1 MVLFFESKEVEIL
14 YWIIKLMIVLFVC
27 NFMICLLFVFMMFF
41 NIFFIFKL
49 GIFFM
54 VIDEYVVFM

>member
-49 GIFFM
+49 GIFVM